1 MPATAARKHRTERIQ
16 ARVTDEAK
24 TLLESAA
31 AMQGVSLSEFVLSS
45 ALQKA
50 FETVQAQTNVRLSV
64 RDSAAFAEA
73 LNDPAQPNEALR
85 AAHARHIADVGR

>member
-1 MPATAARKHRTERIQ
+1 
-16 ARVTDEAK
+16 
-24 TLLESAA
+24 
-31 AMQGVSLSEFVLSS
+31 MQGVSLSEFVLSS

-73 LNDPAQPNEALR
+73 LVRPPEPNEALR
-85 AAHARHIADVGR
+85 TARARHRTDVGR